1 MASQEP
7 REQPPGP
14 IVVYGASGYTG
25 RLISAELRRR
35 GARIVLAGR
44 DRGKL
49 EALLEKLGG
58 DAEVAAVQLS
68 DRAGLRKL
76 VGDATAVIACAGPFT
91 LHGAPLIEAA
101 AETGTPYLD
110 TTGEQPF
117 IRAAFERHGA
127 TASRSGAALVSGMGF
142 DYAPGDMLAALTA
155 EGLDGVD
162 ELTLAYSIRGFGA
175 TRGTA
180 LSALEMVGGGGVE
193 WRDGEL
199 REAPRYV
206 GAGSFAFPSPIG
218 MQRVGRYPAG
228 EQITVPKHVAVERV
242 RTLIDLRSVLPLPLG
257 PLGAAAMSGA
267 GLAMAAAALRSPLG
281 RLIAR
286 LPEGP
291 SERDRKAVRF
301 TIVCELRAG
310 GQRRRGIVRGSD
322 VYGTTAVLLAEGAMR
337 MATGRPERAGALAP
351 AEAFE
356 PTAFMRALG
365 PFGVTVEIEP
375 S

>member
-1 MASQEP
+1 MASQDP

-25 RLISAELRRR
+25 KLISAELRRR

-58 DAEVAAVQLS
+58 DAEVAAVPLCN
-68 DRAGLRKL
+68 RAGLREL
-76 VGDATAVIACAGPFT
+76 VERGAAVIACAGPFT

-127 TASRSGAALVSGMGF
+127 TASRTGAALVSGMGF

-267 GLAMAAAALRSPLG
+267 GLAMATPLRGALG

-301 TIVCELRAG
+301 TIVCELRVG
-310 GQRRRGIVRGSD
+310 DQRRRGIVRGSD

-337 MATGRPERAGALAP
+337 MATGGPERAGALAP

-356 PTAFMRALG
+356 PATFMRALG

-375 S
+375 G